1 MPLFTRH
8 KEKEVQGFLLR
19 VANNNC
25 PELKARLDG
34 PRLDRRV
41 NLTLVVLVVP
51 IERNR
56 AVVSKAFTAV
66 TKEFSSAGVA
76 IVLAGPQPLD
86 DLLVAFRAEG
96 ELVFIRG
103 KVKHINPMGGGFF
116 QMGVKLQEM
125 VDPNDHPE
133 LKVLLF

>member
-8 KEKEVQGFLLR
+8 KEQEVQGFLLR

-25 PELKARLDG
+25 PELKARLEG

-51 IERNR
+51 FERNR
-56 AVVSKAFTAV
+56 AQVPKAFTAV
-66 TKEFSSAGVA
+66 TKEFSSSGVA
-76 IVLAGPQPLD
+76 IVLDGPRPLD
-86 DLLVAFRAEG
+86 ELVVAFRWEG
-96 ELVFIRG
+96 DLVFVRG
-103 KVKHINPMGGGFF
+103 KVKHIHPMGGGFF
-116 QMGVKLQEM
+116 QMGVKLLQM